1 MPGKTNR
8 PPRGRLRRFASFMA
22 RDAIWWISPI
32 LVLIVLAGVFLIVVE
47 GSSLAPL
54 MYSMF

>member
-1 MPGKTNR
+1 
-8 PPRGRLRRFASFMA
+8 MA